1 MGEKQY
7 QSPEV
12 KVLEL
17 YSEGLLCASNEYVDE
32 NEGEW

>member
-1 MGEKQY
+1 MEEKKY

-12 KVLEL
+12 KVLVL
-17 YSEGLLCASNEYVDE
+17 YSAGLLCASNEYVDE

>member
-1 MGEKQY
+1 MEEKKY

-12 KVLEL
+12 NVMEL
-17 YSEGLLCASNEYVDE
+17 YSEGALCASNEYVDE